1 MKKKKSKSKPKKEIL
16 QLYSAKDVVAKLCS
30 ASALNDIIKE
40 HNKIIEDCIVK
51 ITNLYEDYRNN
62 FLYRTQKIDFLIK
75 ESILDEAGELLE
87 EQNLELREYSKRTE
101 EQQILESF
109 STKHKLLK
117 EKNRKQFEE
126 SGVDE
131 FIKYSNQKYIEYLN
145 DISDKALDFKSKIV
159 DRKLSLIKLRKSPS
173 ETLQRDLWESY
184 LSENNLK
191 QIEIDFN
198 DLINSAI
205 QKLDV
210 RFQLD
215 EDAKFYEKASK
226 RQLREIENPS
236 FKLTGTLP
244 WKILPN
250 DGSWSEIQNVLRQ
263 ELNLGN
269 ITNRDMIA
277 AKIRMQRIVELNPT
291 EIYKGLGSF
300 SDYFALV
307 FDRYEK
313 VVFESIVYGNAIYVV
328 KGDWRKLSQKSKK
341 ELRLRKDAHV
351 IRHEG
356 DWFYMLNRYIK
367 SKSEK

>member
-30 ASALNDIIKE
+30 ASAFNDIIKE

-75 ESILDEAGELLE
+75 ESSLDEAGELLE
-87 EQNLELREYSKRTE
+87 EQNLELREYSKRNE

-117 EKNRKQFEE
+117 EKNRKLFKE
-126 SGVDE
+126 SGIFD

-145 DISDKALDFKSKIV
+145 DISDKALDFESEIIH
-159 DRKLSLIKLRKSPS
+159 RKLFLIKDQKSPTDS
-173 ETLQRDLWESY
+173 LEHDLWEEF
-184 LSENNLK
+184 LLDNNIKEL
-191 QIEIDFN
+191 EIDFN
-198 DLINSAI
+198 ELINSAI

-215 EDAKFYEKASK
+215 EDVKFYEKASK

-236 FKLTGTLP
+236 FKLTGNLP

-250 DGSWSEIQNVLRQ
+250 DGSWNEIQSVLRQ

-291 EIYKGLGSF
+291 GIYKGLGSF

-341 ELRLRKDAHV
+341 ELRVLNHAHV

-356 DWFYMLNRYIK
+356 DWFYMLNRFIK
-367 SKSEK
+367 

>member
-16 QLYSAKDVVAKLCS
+16 QLHSAKDVVANLCS
-30 ASALNDIIKE
+30 ASADNDLIKE
-40 HNKIIEDCIVK
+40 HNKIIEDCIVE
-51 ITNLYEDYRNN
+51 ITDLYEVYRYN
-62 FLYRTQKIDFLIK
+62 FFSRTQKIDSLIK
-75 ESILDEAGELLE
+75 ESKLDEARELLS
-87 EQNLELREYSKRTE
+87 EQNVEIEEYSKKTE
-101 EQQILESF
+101 EKQIIESF
-109 STKHKLLK
+109 SVKHEILRD
-117 EKNRKQFEE
+117 KNRKPFEE
-126 SGVDE
+126 SGIFE
-131 FIKYSNQKYIEYLN
+131 FIKYANSKYLEYLE
-145 DISDKALDFKSKIV
+145 DLKDKALGFNNEIV
-159 DRKLSLIKLRKSPS
+159 DRRLSLMQNQMSPS
-173 ETLQRDLWESY
+173 SLQHDLWENY
-184 LSENNLK
+184 LSENNL
-191 QIEIDFN
+191 QMVDIDFKN
-198 DLINSAI
+198 LISLTI
-205 QKLDV
+205 QKLKV
-210 RFQLD
+210 RFQLN
-215 EDAKFYEKASK
+215 EDVKFYEKTSK
-226 RQLREIENPS
+226 RQLRAIENPS

-277 AKIRMQRIVELNPT
+277 AKIRMQRIVELNPK

-341 ELRLRKDAHV
+341 ELRLRRHAHV

-356 DWFYMLNRYIK
+356 DWFYMLNRYLK
-367 SKSEK
+367 NKSEK